1 MIEYLLI
8 DISLPSSNP
17 MYGYRESYVTQY
29 FLVETKLMK
38 TMPNIRY
45 LHLIIENHDIQ
56 RKIQKGVCGS
66 TSENKESLANRALEI
81 QTEIRAHRK
90 SFQFQIRLLYFIFRN
105 AVDARVTTNYTN
117 GLSSYSSTFMRP
129 YGYTNNYYFHAI
141 AVRIFSS
148 GLYSFTSN
156 STFDIYGSFHR
167 YPVDITIPS
176 QSMIT
181 DDYYNGGDRQF
192 QINIDLQSNQTYVLI
207 VSTYSPNVTGLF
219 TIIVE
224 GPSNVELIHN
234 DYFVLETTTTTT
246 IRPMITSNY
255 LGFLSSDNLQFN
267 RPTSNSDNHYY
278 QAIEITATVSD
289 TYIFMS
295 SSTFGIYGYFYE
307 NSFDPYYSNRNLI
320 ASNYDDS
327 DNTQFRINVTL
338 QFQRKYILV
347 ITSFGYNITGAF
359 LIKAIGPTPLLFTP
373 INQIK
378 SYYGDSLS
386 CSSSTFSRWG
396 STNDHGCYFYQA
408 NRIEISMNGFYTFF
422 DNSSMDTVGYL
433 YSDSFDPSRPYQNLI
448 TSNHGDFNYL
458 HLGISYTLQ
467 STGSYI
473 LVVTTRRENV
483 QGSFQITA
491 VGPSSSSHPIPQ
503 C

>member
-17 MYGYRESYVTQY
+17 MYGYRESYITQY
-29 FLVETKLMK
+29 FLVETKLMQ
-38 TMPNIRY
+38 TMPNTRY
-45 LHLIIENHDIQ
+45 LHLIIQNNDIQ
-56 RKIQKGVCGS
+56 RVCYFAPWQMILFTFFKLQKIQIDVCG
-66 TSENKESLANRALEI
+66 
-81 QTEIRAHRK
+81 
-90 SFQFQIRLLYFIFRN
+90 N

-117 GLSSYSSTFMRP
+117 SLSSYSSTFMRP

-141 AVRIFSS
+141 AVRVFSS
-148 GLYSFTSN
+148 DSYSFTSN
-156 STFDIYGSFHR
+156 STFDIYGSFHH

-181 DDYYNGGDRQF
+181 YDYYNGGDRQF
-192 QINIDLQSNQTYVLI
+192 QINLDLQSNQTYVLI

-246 IRPMITSNY
+246 TIRPMITSDY

-278 QAIEITATVSD
+278 QAIEITATLSG

-307 NSFDPYYSNRNLI
+307 NSFDPYYPNLNLI
-320 ASNYDDS
+320 ASNSDDG
-327 DNTQFRINVTL
+327 DNKQFRINFTL

-347 ITSFGYNITGAF
+347 ITSFG
-359 LIKAIGPTPLLFTP
+359 
-373 INQIK
+373 
-378 SYYGDSLS
+378 
-386 CSSSTFSRWG
+386 
-396 STNDHGCYFYQA
+396 
-408 NRIEISMNGFYTFF
+408 
-422 DNSSMDTVGYL
+422 
-433 YSDSFDPSRPYQNLI
+433 
-448 TSNHGDFNYL
+448 
-458 HLGISYTLQ
+458 
-467 STGSYI
+467 
-473 LVVTTRRENV
+473 
-483 QGSFQITA
+483 
-491 VGPSSSSHPIPQ
+491 
-503 C
+503 